1 MGMGMGANMAQ
12 NMGPWSGSQPAA
24 APPPPPPP
32 VGKVWHLAA
41 DGATTG
47 PFAESDLV
55 RAAAEGRLT
64 RATMVWTAGQDGWK
78 MAADTDLA
86 RLLDSVPPP
95 PPKA

>member
-1 MGMGMGANMAQ
+1 
-12 NMGPWSGSQPAA
+12 MGPWGTSPGVAA

-32 VGKVWHLAA
+32 APAPAAKVWHLAA

-47 PFAESDLV
+47 PFTAADLA
-55 RAAAEGRLT
+55 RLAAEGRLT

-86 RLLDSVPPP
+86 GLLDSAPPP